1 MKTKATAAVL
11 AFFLGCWG
19 IHRFYV
25 GDKKNGLIMAIIGV
39 VGLFAWI
46 PLLVTGVWALVDLIK
61 YLSMSDADF
70 QTMVT
75 QNFSMSNGN
84 YQPTYQTPQQ
94 SVQQAANTNDA
105 KSKTEKLTELKQLM
119 DDGVLTQ
126 EEFNAEKA
134 KILNA

>member
-25 GDKKNGLIMAIIGV
+25 GDKKNGIIMAIIGV

-46 PLLVTGVWALVDLIK
+46 PLLVTGVWALVDMIK
-61 YLSMSDADF
+61 YLSMSEADF
-70 QTMVT
+70 QTMVS
-75 QNFSMSNGN
+75 QNFTMSNGN

-94 SVQQAANTNDA
+94 PVHQSTTTKES
-105 KSKTEKLTELKQLM
+105 KSKAEKLTELKQLM